1 MLRKVA
7 VQLEGNVDLT
17 GIHRLCIVS
26 VVDEMFGSIQG
37 HRNENGLVIISLKL
51 PRQVVPD
58 VCSGHGTSNS
68 CRTPAPSSCVPDI
81 PHSAAP
87 DIALRAKNELSGPVG
102 LVDVKLKCLG
112 KLGCREVEIYIVFEV
127 PGIIACAK

>member
-7 VQLEGNVDLT
+7 VQLEGNIDLT

-26 VVDEMFGSIQG
+26 VIDEMFGPIQG

-58 VCSGHGTSNS
+58 VCSGHGASNS
-68 CRTPAPSSCVPDI
+68 RRAPASSCCVPDI
-81 PHSAAP
+81 PHSATS
-87 DIALRAKNELSGPVG
+87 DIALRAKNELSGPSWTG
-102 LVDVKLKCLG
+102 
-112 KLGCREVEIYIVFEV
+112 
-127 PGIIACAK
+127 